1 MTRSGSILVMALLLS
16 LVFVAGCGGSD
27 SPAGTDTDSSTDTGS
42 STDTTAEESTAPD
55 SLRLSQE
62 DDGGSFEIQV
72 GGTIELS
79 LEANPTTGYAWEM
92 DDADPETSLIEQI
105 GEPTFVSDNPDAMG
119 AGGVLTFTFR
129 AVDRGEMVIKL
140 VCLSPGAAD
149 APTETFQIDLT
160 VR

>member
-1 MTRSGSILVMALLLS
+1 VAARFMTRSGSIVVVALLLA
-16 LVFVAGCGGSD
+16 LVFVAGCGDSD
-27 SPAGTDTDSSTDTGS
+27 APTGTNSSA
-42 STDTTAEESTAPD
+42 STNTTAEESTAPD
-55 SLRLSQE
+55 SLRLTQE
-62 DDGGSFEIQV
+62 DDGGSFEIRV

-92 DDADPETSLIEQI
+92 DDADPETSLIEEI
-105 GEPTFVSDNPDAMG
+105 GEPNFVSDNPDAVG
-119 AGGVLTFTFR
+119 AGGILTFTFR

-140 VCLSPGAAD
+140 VYLSPSPAD